1 MWLPLNL
8 TSMVWMP
15 FSLGMNLTAYL
26 SGRRE
31 TSVSRK
37 LKSVHVPEKST
48 QVRTTKY
55 LYFPSRTFF
64 QLGDDAL
71 VQSTGGAVDFGRHL
85 ALCAVETNRKGCW
98 VIHLEAGLL
107 VGADTR
113 TVNAHTA
120 QHTHTHRSGN
130 TGSGSVG

>member
-1 MWLPLNL
+1 M
-8 TSMVWMP
+8 
-15 FSLGMNLTAYL
+15 
-26 SGRRE
+26 
-31 TSVSRK
+31 
-37 LKSVHVPEKST
+37 
-48 QVRTTKY
+48 
-55 LYFPSRTFF
+55 
-64 QLGDDAL
+64 
-71 VQSTGGAVDFGRHL
+71 DFGRHL

-130 TGSGSVG
+130 TSSGSVGGVCGEQQLPDGDRFHFY